1 MIQID
6 SKKEYYVY
14 HHVNKIN
21 NDIFY
26 VGKGKGK
33 RAYDTIGR
41 NQYWLNYTK
50 KYPEFEVVIVYDNLL
65 EEEAFELEIKEINKI
80 GRSIYK
86 EGTLVN
92 ILPGGR
98 PFPEE
103 YILFRKE
110 NKIKYKKN
118 DNNSKIE
125 LMQLVDDFIKK
136 GNNDSLQK
144 ALDDFCKKNDFIKRS
159 FYVWKD
165 LTEDEKYEVLLEEH
179 NIFIHNI
186 SKRGG
191 SFGHLKKLDY
201 ITEKDKEYFKKMYDL
216 KEKRYGK

>member
-33 RAYDTIGR
+33 RAYEKIGR
-41 NQYWLNYTK
+41 NQYWINYTK
-50 KYPEFEVVIVYDNLL
+50 KYPDFEVVIVYDNLL
-65 EEEAFELEIKEINKI
+65 EDEAFELEIKEINKI

-110 NKIKYKKN
+110 NKIKYKK
-118 DNNSKIE
+118 DDEDSKIE
-125 LMQLVDDFIKK
+125 LMKKVDEFMSKMEENPFKK
-136 GNNDSLQK
+136 S
-144 ALDDFCKKNDFIKRS
+144 LDDFYKRHNILQKPI
-159 FYVWKD
+159 YLWKE
-165 LTEDEKYEVLLEEH
+165 LTEEEKYSILLEEH
-179 NIFIHNI
+179 NIFIHNMRN
-186 SKRGG
+186 RGG
-191 SFGHLKKLDY
+191 EFKKLEKLDY
-201 ITEKDKEYFKKMYDL
+201 IREEDKEHFKKMYNL